1 MDLIPCGQADIVS
14 GGLDSMP
21 FLPYFNTAIDQ
32 KKKIPYNFIRYDR
45 GMYINQVTTK
55 I

>member
-32 KKKIPYNFIRYDR
+32 KKKKFPIISYDMIEVCTLIR
-45 GMYINQVTTK
+45 
-55 I
+55 